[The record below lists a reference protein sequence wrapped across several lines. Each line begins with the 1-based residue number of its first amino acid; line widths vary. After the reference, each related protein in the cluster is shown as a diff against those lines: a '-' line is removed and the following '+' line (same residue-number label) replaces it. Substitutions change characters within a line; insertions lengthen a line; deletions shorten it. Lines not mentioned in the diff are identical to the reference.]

1 MPRKRRAASPK
12 PGASTPTAVSSD
24 HEQSQPQFAVE
35 SAAVQ
40 NALSSLVLAIQED
53 NADSVVRIA
62 QLQDECERLRS
73 GRLHA
78 APMLS
83 AADFM
88 TVVSFARAGQYVHR
102 HRLVGGLYSKLSTK
116 QSPLAAEKDCQEAAI
131 KVEEQSWWCK
141 LVEEHKV
148 WQETEPATDG
158 TYEAAADL
166 SPNEL
171 AHPDDA
177 MVHTRLVAQ
186 IIRKAGANAS
196 VLEQHLQQVSVAVL
210 TLILDVL
217 DHSGTCPHCP

>member
-24 HEQSQPQFAVE
+24 HEQSQPQFAIE
-35 SAAVQ
+35 SAAVEQ
-40 NALSSLVLAIQED
+40 ALRCLVVAIQED
-53 NADSVVRIA
+53 DADSSCRIA
-62 QLQDECERLRS
+62 QLQDECVRLRN
-73 GRLHA
+73 A

-196 VLEQHLQQVSVAVL
+196 VLEQHLQLLESA
-210 TLILDVL
+210 
-217 DHSGTCPHCP
+217 

>member
-1 MPRKRRAASPK
+1 
-12 PGASTPTAVSSD
+12 
-24 HEQSQPQFAVE
+24 
-35 SAAVQ
+35 
-40 NALSSLVLAIQED
+40 
-53 NADSVVRIA
+53 
-62 QLQDECERLRS
+62 
-73 GRLHA
+73 
-78 APMLS
+78 MLS

>member
-1 MPRKRRAASPK
+1 MALMPRKRRAASPK

-24 HEQSQPQFAVE
+24 HEQSQPQFAIE
-35 SAAVQ
+35 SAAVEQ
-40 NALSSLVLAIQED
+40 ALRCLVVAIQED
-53 NADSVVRIA
+53 DADSSCRIA
-62 QLQDECERLRS
+62 QLQDECVRLRNS
-73 GRLHA
+73 